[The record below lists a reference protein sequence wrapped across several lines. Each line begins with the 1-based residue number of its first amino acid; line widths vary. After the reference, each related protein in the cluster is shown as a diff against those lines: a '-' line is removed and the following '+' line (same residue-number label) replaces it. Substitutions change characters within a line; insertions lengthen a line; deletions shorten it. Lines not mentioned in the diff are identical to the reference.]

1 MADAAQKP
9 LLAITLGDPAGIGPE
24 VVVRAWSDP
33 RVHEVCRPVALGHPE
48 VLRRAVNLVGS
59 SARVEVIDS
68 VSTIAQ
74 LGLDPS
80 HPFNIPCLP
89 VGSDDVLDAPP
100 CKLDARSGQAAYEAV
115 VLAARRSIAG
125 QFAGLVTAPL
135 SKAALHEAGHHYPG
149 HTELLAELCGVDDFA
164 MMLYLPKS
172 ELPDSRA
179 GLGVVH
185 TTLHCSIRSVP
196 GQLNP
201 GLIAAKCRLANAVM
215 RDGFGLAEPRIGVCA
230 LNPHAGEG
238 GYLGREEIEVIT
250 PVLER
255 LRAEGMTLIGPLPA
269 DTLFTPPILSQGDCV
284 LAMYHD
290 QGLPVLK
297 YASFGQGINVTLGL
311 PIIRT
316 SVDHGTALELAGSG
330 RADPGSLFVAVE
342 QAIEMAR
349 RKGLQSSG
357 AMGTMN

>member
-1 MADAAQKP
+1 MSDPAQKP

-24 VVVRAWSDP
+24 VVVRAWGDP
-33 RVHEVCRPVALGHPE
+33 QVHEVCRPVALGHPE
-48 VLRRAVNLVGS
+48 ILRRAVALTGS

-80 HPFNIPCLP
+80 DPFRIPCLP

-100 CKLDARSGQAAYEAV
+100 AKLDPRSGQAAYEAV

-135 SKAALHEAGHHYPG
+135 SKSALHAAGHHYPG

-215 RDGFGLAEPRIGVCA
+215 RDGFGVAEPRIGVCA
-230 LNPHAGEG
+230 LNPHAGEDEL
-238 GYLGREEIEVIT
+238 LGNE
-250 PVLER
+250 ER
-255 LRAEGMTLIGPLPA
+255 LIISPAVGMARAAGITASGPWPA
-269 DTLFTPPILSQGDCV
+269 DTLMVRARDGEFDAV
-284 LAMYHD
+284 VAMYHD
-290 QGLPVLK
+290 QGHIALK
-297 YASFGQGINVTLGL
+297 LLAMHRAVNITLGL
-311 PIIRT
+311 PIVRT
-316 SVDHGTALELAGSG
+316 SAAHGTAFDRAWQGSAEGSGMVAAILAAAELA
-330 RADPGSLFVAVE
+330 
-342 QAIEMAR
+342 R
-349 RKGLQSSG
+349 RDFRF
-357 AMGTMN
+357 TR